1 MAVETNVAVQRPKGT
16 PVPSL
21 QYEPVRIVE
30 KTIMVVSGDGGA
42 VPYNLINLFSRRGIP
57 DIRTGDFVTDLT
69 TNATYR
75 ASGIPIT
82 HDSSYLKIQLTR
94 YVEVTP

>member
-1 MAVETNVAVQRPKGT
+1 MAVETTVAVQRPKGT
-16 PVPSL
+16 PVPTL
-21 QYEPVRIVE
+21 QNEPVRIVE

-57 DIRTGDFVTDLT
+57 DIRTGDYMTATDGS
-69 TNATYR
+69 AYR
-75 ASGIPIT
+75 ASGVPIV

-94 YVEVTP
+94 YTEITP